1 MGIKVGRL
9 TAIRPWGT
17 NRWGYKRWMFHC
29 DCGNDKPIPVGH
41 VGRNTSSCG
50 HCGILVDDR
59 EDCKRDSIYNTLHN
73 TWTNM
78 RQRCNNPNNQD
89 YHSYGSRGI
98 KVCNEW
104 EQSYSTF
111 KKWAIENGWNPN
123 LTQREQSID
132 RIDVN
137 GNYEPDNCRWVDEIT
152 QARNK
157 RNNVWVDFRGKK
169 ELLIK
174 IGEEYNIPTKLI
186 HQRYYRDN
194 KRGEDL
200 IAPLREIKKYEIHG
214 EFLSVQEISEKYGVT
229 TSAVT
234 NRIFRKTLN
243 KLKIKE

>member
-104 EQSYSTF
+104 EQSYSAF

-157 RNNVWVDFRGKK
+157 RNNVWVDFREKK

-200 IAPLREIKKYEIHG
+200 IAPLRKIKKYEIHG

>member
-104 EQSYSTF
+104 EQSYSAF

-123 LTQREQSID
+123 LTQREQSLD

-157 RNNVWVDFRGKK
+157 RNNVWVDFREKK

-200 IAPLREIKKYEIHG
+200 IAPLRKIKKYEIHG